1 MSLGIPII
9 STFDDKGIKA
19 AAQEFKQLETT
30 TEKVGFAA
38 QQAAKV
44 AAIGFAALAT
54 AGAAVGAV
62 LYKAAQAAAEDE
74 AAQKQLSAS
83 IRASTTATDLQ
94 IKGVEDYIDKTQ
106 RAKGVADDELRLA
119 FGRLVRAT
127 GDVTKAQDLLN
138 LSLDLSASTG
148 KSVEATANA
157 VAKAQEGSY
166 GPLAKLGVGY
176 DAATLKAAGFEKV
189 QGMLEERFG
198 GAATEKA
205 NTYEGTIARIK
216 ITLGELQESVGMKV
230 LPQLT
235 ALGNSFLRISDAVG
249 ADGAAGGIKQLRQ
262 EIVNLGTDANGMQN
276 TFGKIYSSIASFV
289 NGILNALALPL
300 ATINFLRTGDLGTY
314 KTPNLPT
321 WENLM
326 KAGGG
331 ATPAFGSPSQ
341 AEAMLGLGAASAAPS
356 APATIPALPPKAV
369 KAPEVKFEGPPS
381 YAGGFENAGIGG
393 IGPFPNLVLN
403 IDAGLISTPGSIG
416 QDIIDAILAAQ
427 RQNGTVFAPA

>member
-9 STFDDKGIKA
+9 STFDDKGINA
-19 AAQEFKQLETT
+19 AVKEFKQLETT
-30 TEKVGFAA
+30 TEKMGFAA

-62 LYKAAQAAAEDE
+62 LYKAAQAAAQDE

-83 IRASTTATDLQ
+83 IKASTTATDLQ
-94 IKGVEDYIDKTQ
+94 IKGVEEYIDKTQ
-106 RAKGVADDELRLA
+106 RAKGVADDELRPA
-119 FGRLVRAT
+119 YGRLVRAT
-127 GDVTKAQDLLN
+127 GDVTKAQELLN

-189 QGMLEERFG
+189 QGMLEERFS
-198 GAATEKA
+198 GAATAKA
-205 NTYEGTIARIK
+205 NTYEGVMARIK

-262 EIVNLGTDANGMQN
+262 EIVNLGTDATGMQN
-276 TFGKIYSSIASFV
+276 TFGKIYGSIASFV
-289 NGILNALALPL
+289 NGVMNALAIPL
-300 ATINFLRTGDLGTY
+300 AAINFLRTGDLGSY
-314 KTPNLPT
+314 SPPNLPT

-331 ATPAFGSPSQ
+331 ATPAFGTKSQ
-341 AEAMLGLGAASAAPS
+341 AEAMFGLGAAAPAPS

-369 KAPEVKFEGPPS
+369 KAPTMPFEEG
-381 YAGGFENAGIGG
+381 YGGSFENAGLGN